1 VPLGRELDGPEP
13 AACGAEDCRLGTPA
27 LGFVDGH
34 RDGSLAARSRVCP
47 GLPGPGRAAGEI
59 DQADCDDGLAA
70 DDPAEQGA
78 ADGLWADGPGPGDR
92 YRGVLV
98 ADVVPGGVRAVGEKV
113 AAAQREPV
121 PGEDLARFVATQALV
136 IWVIGLPQDSHGV
149 AVHERASAEN
159 GRDRLRQHHGA
170 QRSGATGVPDRGI
183 DGKRVALP
191 CCLTSAPAE
200 QALQMAP
207 FPIGRPYLDV
217 AESRRRRSGETS
229 WHAVHLVEAQDVAGT
244 GRPHGTDERGITS
257 LEADRVTAGV
267 EADSR
272 VSVGVEVEAVEAE
285 GVCRGA
291 VILQP
296 VPLPLRASRVSDQEQ
311 VAERL
316 RPAVAAVQQPVLVLF
331 GEGRVDRADRRIR
344 LGYCAEVADA
354 ADQPGQALARDR
366 PAERVQPG
374 LR

>member
-1 VPLGRELDGPEP
+1 VPVGRELDGPEP
-13 AACGAEDCRLGTPA
+13 AVCGAEDCRLGTPA
-27 LGFVDGH
+27 LGFVDEH
-34 RDGSLAARSRVCP
+34 RDGSLAARSRICP

-59 DQADCDDGLAA
+59 DQAYCDDGVAA

-78 ADGLWADGPGPGDR
+78 GDGLWADGPGPGDR

-98 ADVVPGGVRAVGEKV
+98 VDFVPGSVRAVDEKV

-121 PGEDLARFVATQALV
+121 PGEDVARFVATQALV
-136 IWVIGLPQDSHGV
+136 IWVIRLSQDANGV

-159 GRDRLRQHHGA
+159 GRDRLRQYHGA
-170 QRSGATGVPDRGI
+170 QRSGAAGVPDRGV

-191 CCLTSAPAE
+191 RCVTSAPAK
-200 QALQMAP
+200 QAFHMAP

-244 GRPHGTDERGITS
+244 GRPHGMDERGVTS

-291 VILQP
+291 VDLQP
-296 VPLPLRASRVSDQEQ
+296 VPLPLRASWVSDQEQ
-311 VAERL
+311 VAE
-316 RPAVAAVQQPVLVLF
+316 
-331 GEGRVDRADRRIR
+331 
-344 LGYCAEVADA
+344 
-354 ADQPGQALARDR
+354 
-366 PAERVQPG
+366 
-374 LR
+374 